1 MAGTTRSE
9 SRRLAFGIVAAGF
22 LAALPL
28 GPALAGCTDPAV
40 PGVNWQ
46 RCYFDERDFRGADLT
61 GATLRDGRFARADLS
76 GATLVR
82 ADARRAKFFTATLVN
97 VDFTAARLAEAD
109 FTKADLTGAVFRQAD
124 LRRARLFRAVL
135 RNADFTEARMRDADL
150 LDADLSGARWVDGK
164 TICAEGS
171 IGQCNA
177 VPKARGQEQETSPES

>member
-9 SRRLAFGIVAAGF
+9 SRRLALGVMAAGF
-22 LAALPL
+22 LAVLPL
-28 GPALAGCTDPAV
+28 GPALAECTDPAG

-76 GATLVR
+76 GATLVKT
-82 ADARRAKFFTATLVN
+82 DARRAKFFTATLVN
-97 VDFTAARLAEAD
+97 IDFTAARLAEAD
-109 FTKADLTGAVFRQAD
+109 FTKADLTGATFRQAD

-135 RNADFTEARMRDADL
+135 RNADFTEARMRGADL

-177 VPKARGQEQETSPES
+177 APKVRDQEMGSNPES